1 MKSNSWG
8 IKQRVVFLAL
18 APAVTIALALTPY
31 FLFLRY
37 DDVDTALLSRGAA
50 LTRQLA
56 PAAEYGAFSGNRAE
70 LQRLLNAVA
79 SEEDVAAVSLHDSAG
94 SLLAS
99 AGSPRM
105 GGDVTALPDG
115 WHGSAGDGEIA
126 AFHAKIFRQPLTF
139 DDPFQLPATTEA
151 AAPAKLLGS
160 VTLEMSRARLVAR
173 KREILLVTLLA
184 TLAVLA
190 AAALLAR
197 RLGRDITE
205 PVLALENAVEHL
217 RSGNLDARAP
227 RHPSGTL
234 ASLETGFNEMAA
246 ALAASQRR
254 SANALADSEAELSR
268 QLRFAQAMLDAQA
281 EAGIGLMIVEQGRIV
296 FANQAIGRIF
306 GYGPDEIKSM
316 ANFIALIHPD
326 DRARIMGNH
335 LRRLAGETCENR
347 CDFTLMR
354 RNGTEGYA
362 DLAMATI
369 AIGDHVQMLAVIVDI
384 TERKRAETR
393 LAEAHREL
401 LVKKEEAEH
410 ASQAKSRFLAATSHD
425 LRQPLHAL
433 SLFAAELEAMAV
445 TPEQQRLSAQIGT
458 AAGAMGELL
467 DALLDVSRLDTGDI
481 VPHRQQVALGP
492 LLESISAA
500 HRQSARAKG
509 LRLRLHPTT
518 AWVESDPHL
527 LRRMVGNLIA
537 NAVRYTHHGGV
548 LVGVR
553 RSGGSVRI
561 EVWDSGIGI
570 DAVHLP
576 HLFQEFYQV
585 GNPERDAAKGLGLGL
600 AITDHLGRLLGHKV
614 EVRSRPD
621 HGSVFSI
628 TLPGIVPGVS
638 MEESSPALPAGA
650 RVLVVG
656 TDGGASHILC
666 GLLASWGYEAIA
678 VEPGA
683 QMKEAMDTAPDL
695 IILDDCCL
703 DLMPPA
709 TCVTGPC
716 PSLILLGKKP
726 EAPFPTHIPVAGHL
740 PKPLRPARL
749 RALLHHLLVE
759 KRAEESPT
767 P

>member
-18 APAVTIALALTPY
+18 APAVTIALTLTPY

-37 DDVDTALLSRGAA
+37 DDVDAALLSRGAA

-79 SEEDVAAVSLHDSAG
+79 GEEDVAAVSLHDPSG
-94 SLLAS
+94 NLLAS
-99 AGSPRM
+99 AGRPRM
-105 GGDVTALPDG
+105 GGDVTPLPDG
-115 WHGSAGDGEIA
+115 WNDSAGNGEIA
-126 AFHAKIFRQPLTF
+126 AFHAKILRQPLAF
-139 DDPFQLPATTEA
+139 DDPFQLPAATEA
-151 AAPAKLLGS
+151 TVQGKLLGS

-217 RSGNLDARAP
+217 RSGNPDARAP

-234 ASLETGFNEMAA
+234 AALETGFNEMAV

-254 SANALADSEAELSR
+254 SANALANSEAEISR

-281 EAGIGLMIVEQGRIV
+281 EAGIGLMIIEQGRII

-306 GYGPDEIKSM
+306 GYSPDEIKSM
-316 ANFIALIHPD
+316 ASFITLIHPD

-354 RNGTEGYA
+354 RTGAEGYA

-401 LVKKEEAEH
+401 LTKKEEADH

-433 SLFAAELEAMAV
+433 TLFAAELETMAA

-467 DALLDVSRLDTGDI
+467 DALLDVSRLDTGEI
-481 VPHRQQVALGP
+481 VPHLQQVALQP
-492 LLESISAA
+492 LLENIAAA
-500 HRQSARAKG
+500 HRQSARVKG
-509 LRLRLHPTT
+509 LRLRLHSTT
-518 AWVESDPHL
+518 AWAESDPHL

-537 NAVRYTHHGGV
+537 NAVRYTPHGGV

-570 DAVHLP
+570 DTAHLP
-576 HLFQEFYQV
+576 HLFQEFYQID
-585 GNPERDAAKGLGLGL
+585 NPERDTAKGIGLGL
-600 AITDHLGRLLGHKV
+600 AITDHLGRILGHGI
-614 EVRSRPD
+614 EVRSRPG

-628 TLPGIVPGVS
+628 TLPGIVPGAS
-638 MEESSPALPAGA
+638 MVEPTPAPPMGA
-650 RVLVVG
+650 HVLVVG
-656 TDGGASHILC
+656 TDDNACQRLC
-666 GLLASWGYEAIA
+666 GLLVSWGYQAVA

-683 QMKEAMDTAPDL
+683 QMEEAMATAPDL
-695 IILDDCCL
+695 IILDDCCSAP
-703 DLMPPA
+703 MPTA
-709 TCVTGPC
+709 HAAGPW
-716 PSLILLGKKP
+716 PSLILLGNKP
-726 EAPFPTHIPVAGHL
+726 ENLPPAHIPVAGHL

-759 KRAEESPT
+759 SVEESLT